1 MLNAHLDVF
10 ALFLKL
16 DHLYIS
22 ILLLA
27 EVFNGFQYSLYN
39 LDLSGKENSVV
50 SLQDLRQ
57 MRNMRFLSISR
68 IPEST
73 LSPDNFMEYGMDIKE
88 LRIVKSN
95 LNTIKS
101 HAFMHVRGI
110 KYLDFSENSIS
121 TIEDEAFS
129 EVIPFVFQYFLSKG
143 FGIQVYIYIKWYYCM
158 LYTIVYSFFLNLITK
173 QPYKIL
179 IQDSV
184 NLA

>member
-1 MLNAHLDVF
+1 MRVNLIENRVAH
-10 ALFLKL
+10 AP
-16 DHLYIS
+16 
-22 ILLLA
+22 LA

-68 IPEST
+68 MPQST
-73 LSPDNFMEYGMDIKE
+73 LSPDDFMEYGMDIKE

-110 KYLDFSENSIS
+110 KYLDFSENAIS
-121 TIEDEAFS
+121 SIEDEAFS
-129 EVIPFVFQYFLSKG
+129 EVISTLIVKRYDFRTCPSSK
-143 FGIQVYIYIKWYYCM
+143 
-158 LYTIVYSFFLNLITK
+158 ITK
-173 QPYKIL
+173 
-179 IQDSV
+179 
-184 NLA
+184 

>member
-1 MLNAHLDVF
+1 MHVF
-10 ALFLKL
+10 VISFVFLKL
-16 DHLYIS
+16 ILILILVIYIYM
-22 ILLLA
+22 LA

-121 TIEDEAFS
+121 AIEDEAFS
-129 EVIPFVFQYFLSKG
+129 EVIPFAFDIFSSFKG
-143 FGIQVYIYIKWYYCM
+143 FEI
-158 LYTIVYSFFLNLITK
+158 
-173 QPYKIL
+173 
-179 IQDSV
+179 
-184 NLA
+184 

>member
-73 LSPDNFMEYGMDIKE
+73 LSPD
-88 LRIVKSN
+88 KSN

-143 FGIQVYIYIKWYYCM
+143 FGIQVYIYIK
-158 LYTIVYSFFLNLITK
+158 
-173 QPYKIL
+173 
-179 IQDSV
+179 
-184 NLA
+184 

>member
-1 MLNAHLDVF
+1 MPNARLD
-10 ALFLKL
+10 ASSFLKL
-16 DHLYIS
+16 ILILILVYLYMS
-22 ILLLA
+22 ILYLLLA

-95 LNTIKS
+95 LNAIKS

-129 EVIPFVFQYFLSKG
+129 EVIPFVLQYFLSKG
-143 FGIQVYIYIKWYYCM
+143 FEIQVYKMILLRVIYAIRNC
-158 LYTIVYSFFLNLITK
+158 LFFLCALKLPTC
-173 QPYKIL
+173 
-179 IQDSV
+179 
-184 NLA
+184 

>member
-1 MLNAHLDVF
+1 M
-10 ALFLKL
+10 
-16 DHLYIS
+16 
-22 ILLLA
+22 
-27 EVFNGFQYSLYN
+27 FNGFQYSLYN

-121 TIEDEAFS
+121 AIEDEAFS
-129 EVIPFVFQYFLSKG
+129 EVIPFALDIFSFFKFKYIKSYYC
-143 FGIQVYIYIKWYYCM
+143 IYTIYIYIYNCLFFFALSNYQ
-158 LYTIVYSFFLNLITK
+158 LANRATIQNLN
-173 QPYKIL
+173 PE
-179 IQDSV
+179 SV

>member
-1 MLNAHLDVF
+1 M
-10 ALFLKL
+10 
-16 DHLYIS
+16 S
-22 ILLLA
+22 TCSLA

-68 IPEST
+68 MPQST
-73 LSPDNFMEYGMDIKE
+73 LSPDDFMEYGMDIKE

-110 KYLDFSENSIS
+110 KHLDFSENAIS
-121 TIEDEAFS
+121 SIEDEAFS
-129 EVIPFVFQYFLSKG
+129 EVILTLNFIFISLMSSR
-143 FGIQVYIYIKWYYCM
+143 GIK
-158 LYTIVYSFFLNLITK
+158 
-173 QPYKIL
+173 
-179 IQDSV
+179 
-184 NLA
+184 